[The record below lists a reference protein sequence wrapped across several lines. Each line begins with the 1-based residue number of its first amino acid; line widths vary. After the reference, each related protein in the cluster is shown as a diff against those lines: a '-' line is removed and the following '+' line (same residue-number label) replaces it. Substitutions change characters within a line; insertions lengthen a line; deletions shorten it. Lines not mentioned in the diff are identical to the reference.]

1 MRSIGNDH
9 NSLSCLPLLCPFIS
23 SLSLFLLSCLSFSC
37 VKGAINF
44 FNNVA
49 KFFACPPYLFCPPP
63 APFFPLICLFFL
75 VCKML
80 TTTTTTLLNFMFI
93 INENEPDHFLSFLFL
108 ILMIFFN
115 VLIVWNFT
123 PHNFLFDM
131 VIFMFIVVVIII
143 VW

>member
-1 MRSIGNDH
+1 
-9 NSLSCLPLLCPFIS
+9 
-23 SLSLFLLSCLSFSC
+23 
-37 VKGAINF
+37 
-44 FNNVA
+44 
-49 KFFACPPYLFCPPP
+49 
-63 APFFPLICLFFL
+63 